1 LEWLGWKCQ
10 QQPTEKFEMHPHLEE
25 SLQRDIDLL
34 RNKISHMAGLA
45 ERALRSALQALA
57 ERNRRLAYSVI
68 FRDQYLDELETELD
82 RLCLEFLVRQQ
93 PAGLHLRFVYTTIQL
108 NKELERIG
116 DYAESI
122 AKQALSLSSL
132 EPPPSYA
139 AFLELG
145 EVSIQMLQQAV
156 QSFLSQ
162 DADLAWRAMP
172 AEERANSM
180 RNAINADLAEQSR
193 KERLPQ
199 GALTHLMT
207 AARRLERVADQAKNI
222 CEDVIYLC
230 TGEFMKHKGAE
241 VFRILFIDSGNGV
254 LSRMAE
260 AIGNALKLPRLVFS
274 SAAGAT
280 ASIDPPLREFM
291 AAKSL
296 HLVSQPSAPSSQSP
310 EWESYQVIVA
320 LDAAARDALPVRG
333 NKPVVLTWR
342 ILDAPSLPG
351 SPEVQQPHF
360 QSAFNS
366 LESHIQELVAAIQDQ
381 PEPKN

>member
-1 LEWLGWKCQ
+1 
-10 QQPTEKFEMHPHLEE
+10 MHAHLEE

-34 RNKISHMAGLA
+34 RSKILQMAGLA
-45 ERALRSALQALA
+45 ERALRNALQALA
-57 ERNRRLAYSVI
+57 ERNRRVAYSVI
-68 FRDQYLDELETELD
+68 FHDQYLDELETELD

-122 AKQALSLSSL
+122 ARQALSLSSL
-132 EPPPSYA
+132 EPPPSFA

-145 EVSIQMLQQAV
+145 EVSIQMLRQAV
-156 QSFLSQ
+156 ESFLSQ
-162 DADLAWRAMP
+162 DAELAWRAIP
-172 AEERANSM
+172 AEERANAM
-180 RNAINADLAEQSR
+180 RNAINADLTEQSR
-193 KERLPQ
+193 QQRLPQ

-207 AARRLERVADQAKNI
+207 VARRLERVADQAKNI

-241 VFRILFIDSGNGV
+241 VFRILFVESGHAG

-260 AIGNALKLPRLVFS
+260 AIANAMKVPRLVFS
-274 SAAGAT
+274 SAGGASAT
-280 ASIDPPLREFM
+280 IDPPLREFM

-310 EWESYQVIVA
+310 EWESYQIIVA
-320 LDAAARDALPVRG
+320 LDAPARKALPVRG
-333 NKPVVLTWR
+333 NKPIVLAWR
-342 ILDAPSLPG
+342 IPDASNPQGP
-351 SPEVQQPHF
+351 PEAQSAAF
-360 QSAFNS
+360 QSAFSS

>member
-1 LEWLGWKCQ
+1 
-10 QQPTEKFEMHPHLEE
+10 MHPHLEE

-34 RNKISHMAGLA
+34 RNKISHMAALA
-45 ERALRSALQALA
+45 ERALRSALQALT
-57 ERNRRLAYSVI
+57 ERNRRVAYSVI

-132 EPPPSYA
+132 EPPPPYA

-172 AEERANSM
+172 VEERANSM

-193 KERLPQ
+193 QKRLPQ

-207 AARRLERVADQAKNI
+207 VARRLERVADQAKNI

-241 VFRILFIDSGNGV
+241 VFRILFIDSGNAG
-254 LSRMAE
+254 LSQIAAAM
-260 AIGNALKLPRLVFS
+260 GNALKLPRLIFANAV
-274 SAAGAT
+274 GET
-280 ASIDPPLREFM
+280 ASIDPRLRELL

-296 HLVSQPSAPSSQSP
+296 DLQTSPPSSQP
-310 EWESYQVIVA
+310 PDWDSYQIIVA

-351 SPEVQQPHF
+351 PPEAQQPHF